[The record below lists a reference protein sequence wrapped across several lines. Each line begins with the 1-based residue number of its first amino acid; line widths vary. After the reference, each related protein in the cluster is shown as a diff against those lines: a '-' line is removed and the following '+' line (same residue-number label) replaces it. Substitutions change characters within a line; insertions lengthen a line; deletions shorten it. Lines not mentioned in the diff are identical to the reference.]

1 MKLHLTD
8 RFCAHAKAASGSVQT
23 DYYDEAITGLVLRV
37 SAAGKKTWTY
47 IFTSPVDGKRV
58 RLSIGTYPATSLGAA
73 RERATDARKLVEEG
87 RDPRR
92 EAQSHAGVLTVAD
105 LVENYLGRAVSTK
118 RSFDEIARRLRK
130 NVSGRDAEGNAISGA
145 SRGCIGDVKLT
156 ELHRRD
162 ITRCIDAVV
171 DRGAKVEANR
181 VFEDVR
187 AMIRWARGRGD
198 LDLNLA
204 EGMKRPTETRERDR
218 VLSAD
223 EIRTM
228 WTELDRA
235 DMWETTRRII
245 RLCLI
250 TGQRVGEIAGMRESE
265 ISRDV
270 WAIPPERSKNGRE
283 HTVPL
288 SDLALAIMEQQ
299 RADVRRLADR
309 KRRAVSDFLFPGPG
323 GEAPVTAAAVAKA
336 IKRQEISNRGNTTIL
351 GIDNWTAHDL
361 RRTAA
366 THMEEIGISPFIIAH
381 LLNHISITKSSITSR
396 VYARYDYGKEKRE
409 AINMW
414 NERLKTMISNSNSEV
429 VPLSDRKTAK

>member
-1 MKLHLTD
+1 
-8 RFCAHAKAASGSVQT
+8 
-23 DYYDEAITGLVLRV
+23 
-37 SAAGKKTWTY
+37 
-47 IFTSPVDGKRV
+47 
-58 RLSIGTYPATSLGAA
+58 
-73 RERATDARKLVEEG
+73 
-87 RDPRR
+87 
-92 EAQSHAGVLTVAD
+92 
-105 LVENYLGRAVSTK
+105 
-118 RSFDEIARRLRK
+118 
-130 NVSGRDAEGNAISGA
+130 
-145 SRGCIGDVKLT
+145 
-156 ELHRRD
+156 
-162 ITRCIDAVV
+162 
-171 DRGAKVEANR
+171 
-181 VFEDVR
+181 
-187 AMIRWARGRGD
+187 
-198 LDLNLA
+198 
-204 EGMKRPTETRERDR
+204 
-218 VLSAD
+218 
-223 EIRTM
+223 
-228 WTELDRA
+228 
-235 DMWETTRRII
+235 
-245 RLCLI
+245 
-250 TGQRVGEIAGMRESE
+250 E

-414 NERLKTMISNSNSEV
+414 NERLKAM
-429 VPLSDRKTAK
+429 